1 MKKIIFQLALVILIP
16 YTTYTLKTTKE
27 TITTTTS
34 AKEIAPKKITPET
47 DECANILGK
56 IGSMVLSFIKIL
68 EQPNNKSEV
77 YKNIRDMIEEFFNV
91 GMCMMRSQ
99 PLGSYDDVRI
109 PTNNTLLTSL
119 EDEEFVDLFIAYLR
133 TDEGKLWLAYWR
145 DLLLNE
151 TRSLK
156 LESFDFRR

>member
-1 MKKIIFQLALVILIP
+1 MKKIIFQLALLILIP
-16 YTTYTLKTTKE
+16 YTTYGLKTTKE
-27 TITTTTS
+27 TITTTPS
-34 AKEIAPKKITPET
+34 AKEIAPKKTAPET

-77 YKNIRDMIEEFFNV
+77 YKNIRDMVEEFFNV
-91 GMCMMRSQ
+91 GMCMMRSG
-99 PLGSYDDVRI
+99 PLRSHDEARI
-109 PTNNTLLTSL
+109 PTSNTLLTNL
-119 EDEEFVDLFIAYLR
+119 EDEEFVDLFIAYLK
-133 TDEGKLWLAYWR
+133 TDEGRLWLAYWR

-156 LESFDFRR
+156 PESFDFSR